1 MATYVQSDIHGR
13 LLQVMA
19 YFAQT
24 ERDLIH
30 QRQAK
35 EIAAAKSKGKHLSR
49 KPGHLLIA
57 FESICT

>member
-1 MATYVQSDIHGR
+1 
-13 LLQVMA
+13 MA